1 MKYTNLHRVTHVLLE
16 PHVCQLGTNSDCQIM
31 SIRKSHTPN
40 IQRGQQ
46 APGSRRLIC
55 TVGDFYS
62 KCFVL
67 SGILEL
73 TSEAHQTC
81 IVRVCIPALFYT
93 ASRMGQTCPTIP
105 TWPICK
111 YLTRR
116 SSLIDHLSATKNNR
130 KQKAKIITKNVHCI
144 CPITHASSKV

>member
-1 MKYTNLHRVTHVLLE
+1 MDHPKGVNRLQVLPQINLLTTHVVSSSGE
-16 PHVCQLGTNSDCQIM
+16 
-31 SIRKSHTPN
+31 
-40 IQRGQQ
+40 
-46 APGSRRLIC
+46 
-55 TVGDFYS
+55 FYS
-62 KCFVL
+62 KCFVM
-67 SGILEL
+67 SGILE
-73 TSEAHQTC
+73 SMGEAHLSVC
-81 IVRVCIPALFYT
+81 VCVCVCIPALFYT